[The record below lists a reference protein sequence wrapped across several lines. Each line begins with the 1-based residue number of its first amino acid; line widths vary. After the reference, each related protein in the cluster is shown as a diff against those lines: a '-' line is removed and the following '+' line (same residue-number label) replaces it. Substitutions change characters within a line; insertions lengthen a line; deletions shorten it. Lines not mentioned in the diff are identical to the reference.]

1 MYFLSRYLTFTRW
14 KQPGEPVKGAVS
26 GNCQIVYQMGKA
38 EWVNKN
44 K

>member
-1 MYFLSRYLTFTRW
+1 MNFLSHYLTFMCWR
-14 KQPGEPVKGAVS
+14 QPGETVKGAVN
-26 GNCQIVYQMGKA
+26 GNCQIVTYMGKA